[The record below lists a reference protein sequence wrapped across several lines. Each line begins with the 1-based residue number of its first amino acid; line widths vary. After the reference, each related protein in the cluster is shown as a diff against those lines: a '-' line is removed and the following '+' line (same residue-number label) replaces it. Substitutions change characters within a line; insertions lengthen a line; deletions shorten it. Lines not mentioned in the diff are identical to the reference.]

1 MIADI
6 ALAAPPI
13 IIMSLGLLL
22 MYRVLGELDLSID
35 ATFTAGAA
43 MVALVVIG
51 GLSPWLGLLAA
62 MGLGALVSL
71 AVFTIHRVGRTQYLL
86 ASLIVFTGMYTIN
99 LQILGGASVG
109 LIRQPSIFDLLPWR
123 GDWPRVAVLAGI
135 VILVLVL
142 LYSFLRTSF
151 GLATRAAGNN
161 PVMARANRIDTRTT
175 LLVGALISGALVGL
189 GGALQVEIQGYAD
202 ITMGIGSVIICVAA
216 LFLGELFFPNTGRVG
231 SALASV
237 VLGGI
242 LYTAILTAAL
252 RSGMPPTFLRLT
264 TAGILVVAVLLARSG
279 ATNALRAGIRA
290 AFEKLS
296 HRSSAPVAVARP
308 HQDPAE

>member
-1 MIADI
+1 MTADI
-6 ALAAPPI
+6 ALASPPI
-13 IIMSLGLLL
+13 IIMAFGLLL

-43 MVALVVIG
+43 IVALAVIG

-62 MGLGALVSL
+62 MALGSVIGLV
-71 AVFTIHRVGRTQYLL
+71 VFAIHRIGKTQYLL

-109 LIRQPSIFDLLPWR
+109 LIRRPSIFDIMPWR
-123 GDWPRVAVLAGI
+123 GDLPKIAVLTAI
-135 VILVLVL
+135 VAIVVVL
-142 LYSFLRTSF
+142 LFTFLRTSF

-161 PVMARANRIDTRTT
+161 PVMARANRIDTRIT

-242 LYTAILTAAL
+242 LYTAILTVAL

-264 TAGILVVAVLLARSG
+264 TAGILTLAVILARAGVTTGIQG
-279 ATNALRAGIRA
+279 AAHFVTERLSIR
-290 AFEKLS
+290 
-296 HRSSAPVAVARP
+296 RRTIVAPP

>member
-13 IIMSLGLLL
+13 IIMSFGLLL
-22 MYRVLGELDLSID
+22 MYRVLGELDLSVD

-43 MVALVVIG
+43 IVALVIIG
-51 GLSPWLGLLAA
+51 GLSPWLGLVAA
-62 MGLGALVSL
+62 MGLGSVISVV
-71 AVFTIHRVGRTQYLL
+71 VFAIHRIGKTQYLL

-109 LIRQPSIFDLLPWR
+109 LIRKASIFDIMPWR
-123 GDWPRVAVLAGI
+123 GDLPKIAVLGI
-135 VILVLVL
+135 IVALVLIL
-142 LYSFLRTSF
+142 LYTFLRTSF

-161 PVMARANRIDTRTT
+161 PVMARANRIDTRIT
-175 LLVGALISGALVGL
+175 LLVGAIISGALFGL

-242 LYTAILTAAL
+242 LYTAILTSAL

-264 TAGILVVAVLLARSG
+264 TAGILTLAVVLARAGVTNGLHSG
-279 ATNALRAGIRA
+279 VRA
-290 AFEKLS
+290 AIEKLS
-296 HRSSAPVAVARP
+296 ATRHRGIAAPPR
-308 HQDPAE
+308 QDPAE